1 MKSSTVISFE
11 AEKQK
16 RGYIGNKLYNME
28 ENNILDDLL
37 KLYIEK
43 VDRDQSDLRKDISES
58 EKRTEI
64 KISEIEKRMDARV
77 ERIEQLINSQNEK
90 MSSMKDNIDNKM
102 SSMKDSVENGLHENK
117 KFMWGIIITIL
128 LSIIGSIG
136 VITATYF
143 STISLLKDM
152 L

>member
-28 ENNILDDLL
+28 ENNIMDDLL

-58 EKRTEI
+58 E
-64 KISEIEKRMDARV
+64 
-77 ERIEQLINSQNEK
+77 
-90 MSSMKDNIDNKM
+90 
-102 SSMKDSVENGLHENK
+102 

>member
-28 ENNILDDLL
+28 ENNIMDDLL

-77 ERIEQLINSQNEK
+77 ERIEQLINSQN
-90 MSSMKDNIDNKM
+90 DKM